1 MLIKYRGEINM
12 NSGMR
17 SIIIG
22 VIFLIVAVVFL
33 TITTKYS
40 YLGILLII
48 IELLMM
54 VTGFV
59 RKNN

>member
-1 MLIKYRGEINM
+1 MD
-12 NSGMR
+12 SGKR

-22 VIFLIVAVVFL
+22 IVFLIVAVVFL
-33 TITTKYS
+33 SITTKYS

-48 IELLMM
+48 VALLMM

>member
-1 MLIKYRGEINM
+1 M
-12 NSGMR
+12 NSGMK
-17 SIIIG
+17 SVIAG

-33 TITTKYS
+33 TMTTKYN

-48 IELLMM
+48 VAILMM
-54 VTGFV
+54 ITGFV